1 MLVNDLVLLTKA
13 ARAAGDIATSYFQKS
28 PKVWDKGGT
37 AGPVTE
43 ADLEVDRMLSSDL
56 CAARPSYG
64 WLSEETEDSA
74 DRLSQEY
81 VFIIDP
87 IDGTRAF
94 IEGAPHWAHS
104 LAIAKSGR
112 IQAAAVYMPMLDLM
126 FTATLGGGAYL
137 NDLPIT
143 VSARCET
150 PGANILSSK
159 ANFREEFW
167 PGGFPDLKRSF
178 RSSLAYRLCLVA
190 SGEFDGMLTLRPTW
204 EWDVAAGCLIV
215 SEAGG
220 LATDRTGVDAVFNSA
235 GGQLNGIVASNSD
248 IHFGLMGGLT

>member
-1 MLVNDLVLLTKA
+1 MNDLKLLTEA
-13 ARAAGDIATSYFQKS
+13 AREAGDIAKLYFQKS

-43 ADLEVDRMLSSDL
+43 ADLEVNRMLSCDL
-56 CAARPSYG
+56 RTARPGYG

-74 DRLSQEY
+74 DRLSHEH
-81 VFIIDP
+81 VFIVDP

-94 IEGAPHWAHS
+94 IEGTPHWAHS
-104 LAIAKSGR
+104 LAIARSGH
-112 IQAAAVYMPMLDLM
+112 IQSAAVYMPMIDLM
-126 FTATLGGGAYL
+126 FTATIGGGAYL
-137 NDLPIT
+137 NGLPIT
-143 VSARCET
+143 VSARIET
-150 PGANILSSK
+150 QGANILSSNV
-159 ANFREEFW
+159 NFREEFW

-190 SGEFDGMLTLRPTW
+190 NGEFDGMLTLRPTW

-220 LATDRTGVDAVFNSA
+220 LATDRTGVDAVFNSV

>member
-1 MLVNDLVLLTKA
+1 MPVNDLTLLTEA
-13 ARAAGDIATSYFQKS
+13 ARAAGGIARSYFQKN
-28 PKVWDKGGT
+28 PRVWDKGGS

-43 ADLEVDRMLSSDL
+43 ADLEVDRMLSGDL
-56 CAARPSYG
+56 RGARPDYG

-74 DRLSQEY
+74 ARLSQEH
-81 VFIIDP
+81 VFIVDP

-94 IEGAPHWAHS
+94 IEGVPHWAHS
-104 LAIAKSGR
+104 LSIAKSG
-112 IQAAAVYMPMLDLM
+112 QVVSAAVYMPMLGLM

-137 NDLPIT
+137 NDEPIN
-143 VSARCET
+143 VSTRHET

-167 PGGFPDLKRSF
+167 PGGFPNLQRSF

-190 SGEFDGMLTLRPTW
+190 NGEFDGMLTLRPTW

-215 SEAGG
+215 AEAGG
-220 LATDRTGVDAVFNSA
+220 LATDQAGAQPVFNSIA
-235 GGQLNGIVASNSD
+235 GQLNGIVASNSD
-248 IHFGLMGGLT
+248 IHFGLMAGLT

>member
-1 MLVNDLVLLTKA
+1 VNDLALLTKA
-13 ARAAGDIATSYFQKS
+13 ARAAGDIAKSYFQKS

-56 CAARPSYG
+56 CVGRPSYG

-74 DRLSQEY
+74 DRLSQEH

-143 VSARCET
+143 VSARRET

-159 ANFREEFW
+159 DNFHEEFW

-220 LATDRTGVDAVFNSA
+220 LATDRTGADAVFNSV

>member
-1 MLVNDLVLLTKA
+1 MNDLKLLTEA
-13 ARAAGDIATSYFQKS
+13 AREAGDIAKLYFQKS

-43 ADLEVDRMLSSDL
+43 ADLEVNRMLSCDL
-56 CAARPSYG
+56 RTARPGYG

-74 DRLSQEY
+74 DRLSHEH
-81 VFIIDP
+81 VFIVDP

-94 IEGAPHWAHS
+94 IEGTPHWAHS
-104 LAIAKSGR
+104 LAIARSGH
-112 IQAAAVYMPMLDLM
+112 IQSAAVYMPMIDLM
-126 FTATLGGGAYL
+126 FTATIGGGAYL
-137 NDLPIT
+137 NGLPIT
-143 VSARCET
+143 VSARIET
-150 PGANILSSK
+150 QGANILSSNV
-159 ANFREEFW
+159 NFREEFW

-190 SGEFDGMLTLRPTW
+190 NGEFDGMLTLRPTW